1 MWTSGGNKEKKRKH
15 LQKVTEKNGRNKS
28 EDIAD
33 YDIQFVISSSYPQR
47 DLWTSGGNK
56 ENKYTHV

>member
-1 MWTSGGNKEKKRKH
+1 MGEI
-15 LQKVTEKNGRNKS
+15 S

-33 YDIQFVISSSYPQR
+33 YDIQFVISSSYYPQR